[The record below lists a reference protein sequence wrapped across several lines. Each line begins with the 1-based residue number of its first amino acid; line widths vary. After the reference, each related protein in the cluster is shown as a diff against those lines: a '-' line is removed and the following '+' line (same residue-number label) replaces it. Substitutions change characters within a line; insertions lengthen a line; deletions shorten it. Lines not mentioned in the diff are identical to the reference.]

1 MSEFDRLP
9 EGWSIQ
15 PLHTFIAELES
26 GVSVNADD
34 REKVGSEIG
43 VLKTSCVSNGKFA
56 ANEHKAIWPKDVMRA
71 KVSPREGEIII
82 SRMNTPI
89 LVGESGLVPKTDNAL
104 FLPDRLWQTVARKE
118 TRTDFKWLNQVLQWE
133 PIRKK
138 IRDAATG
145 TSNSMKNISKAEF
158 LAIEVP
164 TPPWQDQCSIAEV
177 LSTLDE
183 QIEATDATVHKLNM
197 QRKGL
202 AADLLTCR
210 HLPTSE
216 IADVRLAEVMPT
228 VQYGISSSLTEAGA
242 IPVLRMNNLS
252 GGEIDVS
259 DLKYSP
265 TDVPSDL
272 YLKPGDVLFNRT
284 NSMEHVGRTSLW
296 RGQLTKCTFASYLVR
311 LSPDSKRLLPE
322 YLVYLLEWEENQLQ
336 MRKYA
341 TPGVQQVNIN
351 PTSLRRCRVRIPKSL
366 DAQRETVAAL
376 DAARENMEALREEVA
391 KLKLQKQG
399 LMRDLLTGAV
409 RVTGDH

>member
-1 MSEFDRLP
+1 MSKHLRLGDHIQVTPGFPFNSQKFNSDRKGVPLIRIRDIASDDTEVYFDGPVPAGYEVVCNDVLIGMDGNFRITTWKGVPGQVNQRVLRLRERP
-9 EGWSIQ
+9 NGG
-15 PLHTFIAELES
+15 LHLPYVAYLL
-26 GVSVNADD
+26 
-34 REKVGSEIG
+34 VGRLQQIEDATG
-43 VLKTSCVSNGKFA
+43 QTTVKHLKT
-56 ANEHKAIWPKDVMRA
+56 
-71 KVSPREGEIII
+71 GEVE
-82 SRMNTPI
+82 NTYI
-89 LVGESGLVPKTDNAL
+89 TC
-104 FLPDRLWQTVARKE
+104 LPYQE
-118 TRTDFKWLNQVLQWE
+118 QQ
-133 PIRKK
+133 
-138 IRDAATG
+138 G
-145 TSNSMKNISKAEF
+145 
-158 LAIEVP
+158 
-164 TPPWQDQCSIAEV
+164 IAEV
-177 LSTLDE
+177 LSALDE
-183 QIEATDATVHKLNM
+183 QIETMEATVHKLNM

-216 IADVRLAEVMPT
+216 IADVRLAEVIPT

-351 PTSLRRCRVRIPKSL
+351 PTSLRRCRVQIPKSL
-366 DAQRETVAAL
+366 DAQRKTVAAL
-376 DAARENMEALREEVA
+376 DAARENIEALKEEVA

-409 RVTGDH
+409 RVTGAH

>member
-1 MSEFDRLP
+1 MRESKVPFSHPWPEKLLGSVAKVVVGGTPSTAIDQYWGGPIPWMASGDIHLGRIFDVPGRITEAGLNGSNAVLVEPDAVAMALAGQGKTRGTVALTKIKLCTNQSVALISPHPDELLP
-9 EGWSIQ
+9 EYLYQSLI
-15 PLHTFIAELES
+15 PRYDELRS
-26 GVSVNADD
+26 RSAGGG
-34 REKVGSEIG
+34 RGG
-43 VLKTSCVSNGKFA
+43 LT
-56 ANEHKAIWPKDVMRA
+56 KAILEQIPVQLP
-71 KVSPREGEIII
+71 SLGEQ
-82 SRMNTPI
+82 R
-89 LVGESGLVPKTDNAL
+89 
-104 FLPDRLWQTVARKE
+104 R
-118 TRTDFKWLNQVLQWE
+118 
-133 PIRKK
+133 
-138 IRDAATG
+138 
-145 TSNSMKNISKAEF
+145 
-158 LAIEVP
+158 
-164 TPPWQDQCSIAEV
+164 IAEV
-177 LSTLDE
+177 LSALDE
-183 QIEATDATVHKLNM
+183 QIDWTEAVIHKLNM

-210 HLPTSE
+210 HLSASE
-216 IADVRLAEVMPT
+216 IADVRLAEVIPT

-351 PTSLRRCRVRIPKSL
+351 PTSLRRCRVQIPKNL
-366 DAQRETVAAL
+366 DAQRKTVAAL
-376 DAARENMEALREEVA
+376 DAARENIEALKEEVA

-409 RVTGDH
+409 RVTEGN

>member
-1 MSEFDRLP
+1 MRDQFAIPSTWSWKPLRELAKIVSGGTPSRDNQAFWNGNIPWVTPTDITRHAGLYLHQTDECITEKGLNSSSANLLPPGSVLMTSRATLGESKIATCHVATNQGFKSLVPVKGVSGLFLLYQMQFFKEKYALRGIGTTFLEVSKKDTENFLVPVPPTFD
-9 EGWSIQ
+9 EQCG
-15 PLHTFIAELES
+15 IAE
-26 GVSVNADD
+26 
-34 REKVGSEIG
+34 
-43 VLKTSCVSNGKFA
+43 
-56 ANEHKAIWPKDVMRA
+56 M
-71 KVSPREGEIII
+71 
-82 SRMNTPI
+82 
-89 LVGESGLVPKTDNAL
+89 
-104 FLPDRLWQTVARKE
+104 
-118 TRTDFKWLNQVLQWE
+118 
-133 PIRKK
+133 
-138 IRDAATG
+138 
-145 TSNSMKNISKAEF
+145 
-158 LAIEVP
+158 
-164 TPPWQDQCSIAEV
+164 
-177 LSTLDE
+177 LSALDE
-183 QIEATDATVHKLNM
+183 QIEATEAAIHKFKM

-202 AADLLTCR
+202 TADLLTCR

-216 IADVRLAEVMPT
+216 IANVRLAEVIPT

-265 TDVPSDL
+265 ADVPSDL

-351 PTSLRRCRVRIPKSL
+351 PTSLRRCRVKIPKSL
-366 DAQRETVAAL
+366 DDQRETVAAL
-376 DAARENMEALREEVA
+376 DAARENIEALREEVA

-399 LMRDLLTGAV
+399 FMRDLLTGAV
-409 RVTGDH
+409 RVTGGH